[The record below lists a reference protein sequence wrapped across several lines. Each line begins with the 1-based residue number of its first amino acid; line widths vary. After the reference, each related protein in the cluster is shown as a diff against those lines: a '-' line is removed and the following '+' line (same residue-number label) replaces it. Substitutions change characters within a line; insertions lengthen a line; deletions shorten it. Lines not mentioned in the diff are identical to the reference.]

1 MNDQNSQKVIVTDAC
16 IGCGICATIAP
27 DIFEMNSETNKSEV
41 KSSADLANLGKAK
54 EAADACPVGAIEVK
68 ED

>member
-1 MNDQNSQKVIVTDAC
+1 MSNPKVIVNDAC

-27 DIFEMNSETNKSEV
+27 DIFIMDQETGKSVLKED
-41 KSSADLANLGKAK
+41 ADLSDTEKLQ
-54 EAADACPVGAIEVK
+54 EAADACPVAAIEIT